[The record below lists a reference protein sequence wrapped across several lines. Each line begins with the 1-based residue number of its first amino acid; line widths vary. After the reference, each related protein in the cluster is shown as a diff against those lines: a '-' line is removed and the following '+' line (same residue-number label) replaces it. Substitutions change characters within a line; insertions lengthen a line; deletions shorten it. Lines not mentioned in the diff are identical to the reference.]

1 MSDYPKNEFPTDK
14 FPTDETDK
22 TDKKNLSN
30 LFGPL
35 GKNPDAVVEKIDTE
49 EFIVNMGPQH
59 PSTHGVCRLL
69 LKMDGEVIVDVVPY
83 VGYLHRSMEKIA
95 ENRTYLQYMP
105 LTDRIDYVSA
115 MFCNHVFC
123 LAVEKLAQIEVPE
136 RAEYIRVIMDE
147 LNRIASH
154 LVWLGTFALDL
165 GAITPFLYCFRERE
179 KILDLI
185 EMVCGQRMTFN
196 YMRFGGVSK
205 DLPPEFTPKT
215 KEFIEY
221 FKPRVDEYEYI
232 LTNNPIF
239 LGRTKGVGI
248 LDQKTAIDYSVTGPN
263 LRATGLKWDLRKEEP
278 YSIYDRFEFDIPN
291 GTNSDTWDRYM
302 VRIQEMRQANRIVE
316 QALESLPEGEIKTK
330 TPTVFRPPEGEVYA
344 RIESTRGEMGFYI
357 VSDGSTK
364 PYRLKMRTASF
375 SNLAV
380 LPEMSRGWKIA
391 DIVAIFASLDVIMP
405 DVDR

>member
-1 MSDYPKNEFPTDK
+1 LSDCPKNEFPRDR
-14 FPTDETDK
+14 FPTDETDEK
-22 TDKKNLSN
+22 NPKNL
-30 LFGPL
+30 FDPL
-35 GKNPDAVVEKIDTE
+35 GKNPDTAVERIDTE

-95 ENRTYLQYMP
+95 ENRTYLQYIP
-105 LTDRIDYVSA
+105 FTDRIDYVSA

-123 LAVEKLAQIEVPE
+123 MAVERLAQIGVPE

-154 LVWLGTFALDL
+154 LIWLATFALDL

-179 KILDLI
+179 KVLDLL

-205 DLPPEFTPKT
+205 DLPPEFIPQAR
-215 KEFIEY
+215 EFVKN
-221 FKPRVDEYEYI
+221 FKPRLDEYEYI

-278 YSIYDRFEFDIPN
+278 YSVYDRFEFDIPT

-316 QALESLPEGEIKTK
+316 QALQSIPEGEIKTK
-330 TPTVFRPPEGEVYA
+330 TPAVFRPPKGEVYA

-364 PYRLKMRTASF
+364 PYRVKMRTASF
-375 SNLAV
+375 SNLAA

>member
-1 MSDYPKNEFPTDK
+1 MFD
-14 FPTDETDK
+14 
-22 TDKKNLSN
+22 
-30 LFGPL
+30 PL
-35 GKNPDAVVEKIDTE
+35 GKNSETILEKIDTE

-69 LKMDGEVIVDVVPY
+69 LKMDGEVILDVVPY

-95 ENRTYLQYMP
+95 ENRTYLQYIP

-123 LAVEKLAQIEVPE
+123 MAVEKLAQIEVPE

-179 KILDLI
+179 KILDLL

-196 YMRFGGVSK
+196 YMRFGGVSR
-205 DLPPEFTPKT
+205 DLPPEFIPRA
-215 KEFIEY
+215 KEFVQY

-232 LTNNPIF
+232 LTDNPIF

-278 YSIYDRFEFDIPN
+278 YSVYDRFEFDIPT

-316 QALESLPEGEIKTK
+316 QALESVPEGEIKTK
-330 TPTVFRPPEGEVYA
+330 TPAVFRPPEGEVYA

-364 PYRLKMRTASF
+364 PYRLKIRTASF
-375 SNLAV
+375 SNLAA

>member
-1 MSDYPKNEFPTDK
+1 MSDYPKNEFPS
-14 FPTDETDK
+14 DERDK
-22 TDKKNLSN
+22 TAAENLID
-30 LFGPL
+30 PL
-35 GKNPDAVVEKIDTE
+35 GKNPDTVVEKIDTE

-95 ENRTYLQYMP
+95 ENRTYLQYIP
-105 LTDRIDYVSA
+105 FTDRIDYVSA

-123 LAVEKLAQIEVPE
+123 MAVEKLAQIEVPE

-154 LVWLGTFALDL
+154 LIWLATFALDL

-179 KILDLI
+179 KVLDLI

-205 DLPPEFTPKT
+205 DLPSEFIPQT
-215 KEFIEY
+215 KEFVQY
-221 FKPRVDEYEYI
+221 FKPRLDEYEYI

-263 LRATGLKWDLRKEEP
+263 LRGSGLKWDLRKEEP
-278 YSIYDRFEFDIPN
+278 YSVYDRFEFDIPT

-316 QALESLPEGEIKTK
+316 QALESIPEGEIKTK
-330 TPTVFRPPEGEVYA
+330 TPTVFRPPKGEVYA

-357 VSDGSTK
+357 VSDGTTI
-364 PYRLKMRTASF
+364 PYRVKVRTASF

>member
-1 MSDYPKNEFPTDK
+1 MSDCLKNK

-22 TDKKNLSN
+22 RNPKNLS
-30 LFGPL
+30 GPL
-35 GKNPDAVVEKIDTE
+35 GKNPDTVVEKIDTE

-69 LKMDGEVIVDVVPY
+69 LKMDGEVVVDVVPY

-95 ENRTYLQYMP
+95 ENRTYLQYIP

-115 MFCNHVFC
+115 MFCNHGFC
-123 LAVEKLAQIEVPE
+123 MAVEKLAQIQVPE

-154 LVWLGTFALDL
+154 LIWLATFALDL

-179 KILDLI
+179 KVLDLL

-196 YMRFGGVSK
+196 YMRFGGVSR
-205 DLPPEFTPKT
+205 DLPPEFIPKA

-248 LDQKTAIDYSVTGPN
+248 LGKKTAIDCSVTGPN

-278 YSIYDRFEFDIPN
+278 YSIYDRFEFDIPT

-316 QALESLPEGEIKTK
+316 QALESIPEGEIKTK
-330 TPTVFRPPEGEVYA
+330 TPAVFRPPKGEVYA

-357 VSDGSTK
+357 VSDGSTI
-364 PYRLKMRTASF
+364 PYRVKIRTASF

>member
-1 MSDYPKNEFPTDK
+1 LSDYLKNKFPADE
-14 FPTDETDK
+14 FPTDETEK
-22 TDKKNLSN
+22 NNLSN
-30 LFGPL
+30 LFNPL
-35 GKNPDAVVEKIDTE
+35 GNIPDTMAEKVGAE
-49 EFIVNMGPQH
+49 EFLVNMGPQH

-123 LAVEKLAQIEVPE
+123 LAVEKLAQIQVPE
-136 RAEYIRVIMDE
+136 RAKYIRVIMDE

-154 LVWLGTFALDL
+154 LIWLGTFALDL

-179 KILDLI
+179 KILDLL
-185 EMVCGQRMTFN
+185 EMVSGQRMTFN

-205 DLPPEFTPKT
+205 DLPPEFIPKA
-215 KEFIEY
+215 KEFVQY
-221 FKPRVDEYEYI
+221 FKPRVDEYEDI

-248 LDQKTAIDYSVTGPN
+248 LDKKTAIDYSVTGPN
-263 LRATGLKWDLRKEEP
+263 LRATGLRWDLRKEEP
-278 YSIYDRFEFDIPN
+278 YSIYDRFEFDIPV
-291 GTNSDTWDRYM
+291 GTASDVWDRYI

-316 QALESLPEGEIKTK
+316 QALESIPEGEIKTK
-330 TPTVFRPPEGEVYA
+330 TPTVFRPPKGEVYA

-357 VSDGSTK
+357 VSDGSTI
-364 PYRLKMRTASF
+364 PYRVKLRTASF

-380 LPEMSRGWKIA
+380 LPVMSRGWKIA

>member
-1 MSDYPKNEFPTDK
+1 MSDYPKNEFPTDE
-14 FPTDETDK
+14 FPTDETDE
-22 TDKKNLSN
+22 TDESNPKNL
-30 LFGPL
+30 FDPL

-83 VGYLHRSMEKIA
+83 VGYLHRSMEKVA
-95 ENRTYLQYMP
+95 ENRTYLQYIP

-123 LAVEKLAQIEVPE
+123 LAVEKLAQIQVPE

-154 LVWLGTFALDL
+154 LIWLATFALDL

-179 KILDLI
+179 KVLDLL

-196 YMRFGGVSK
+196 YMRFGGVSR
-205 DLPPEFTPKT
+205 DLPDEFIPKA

-248 LDQKTAIDYSVTGPN
+248 LDKKTAIDYSVTGPN

-278 YSIYDRFEFDIPN
+278 YSIYDRFEFDIPT

-316 QALESLPEGEIKTK
+316 QALESIPEGEIKTK
-330 TPTVFRPPEGEVYA
+330 TPAVFRPPKGEVYA

>member
-1 MSDYPKNEFPTDK
+1 MSDCQKNESPT
-14 FPTDETDK
+14 EK
-22 TDKKNLSN
+22 THKDDLSG
-30 LFGPL
+30 LSDPL
-35 GKNPDAVVEKIDTE
+35 AKNPETPVEKIDTE

-69 LKMDGEVIVDVVPY
+69 LKMDGEVILDLVPY

-95 ENRTYLQYMP
+95 ENRTYLQYIP

-123 LAVEKLAQIEVPE
+123 MAVEKLAQIQVPE

-179 KILDLI
+179 KILDLL

-196 YMRFGGVSK
+196 YMRFGGVSR
-205 DLPPEFTPKT
+205 DLPPEFVPQA
-215 KEFIEY
+215 KEFVQY

-232 LTNNPIF
+232 LTDNPIF

-248 LDQKTAIDYSVTGPN
+248 LDQKTAVDYSVTGPN

-278 YSIYDRFEFDIPN
+278 YSVYDRFEFDIPT

-316 QALESLPEGEIKTK
+316 QALESIPEGEIKTK
-330 TPTVFRPPEGEVYA
+330 TPAVFRPPEGEVYA

-364 PYRLKMRTASF
+364 PYRLKIRTASF

>member
-1 MSDYPKNEFPTDK
+1 MSDYPKNEFPTDE
-14 FPTDETDK
+14 TDENNP
-22 TDKKNLSN
+22 KNLSG
-30 LFGPL
+30 LL
-35 GKNPDAVVEKIDTE
+35 EKKPDTVVEKIDTE

-83 VGYLHRSMEKIA
+83 VGYLHRSMEKVA
-95 ENRTYLQYMP
+95 ENRTYLQYIS

-123 LAVEKLAQIEVPE
+123 LAVEKLAQIQVPE

-154 LVWLGTFALDL
+154 LIWLATFALDL

-179 KILDLI
+179 KVLDLL

-205 DLPPEFTPKT
+205 DLPPEFIPKT

-221 FKPRVDEYEYI
+221 FKPRVNEYEYI

-248 LDQKTAIDYSVTGPN
+248 LDKKTAIDYSVTGPN

-278 YSIYDRFEFDIPN
+278 YSIYDRFEFDIPT

-316 QALESLPEGEIKTK
+316 QALESIPEGEIKTK
-330 TPTVFRPPEGEVYA
+330 TPAVFRPPKGEVYA

-357 VSDGSTK
+357 VSDGSTI

>member
-1 MSDYPKNEFPTDK
+1 MSDYPKNEFPTDE
-14 FPTDETDK
+14 FPTDETDE
-22 TDKKNLSN
+22 TDESNPKNL
-30 LFGPL
+30 FDPL

-69 LKMDGEVIVDVVPY
+69 LKMDGEVIVDLVPY
-83 VGYLHRSMEKIA
+83 VGYLHRSMEKVA
-95 ENRTYLQYMP
+95 ENRTYLQYIP

-123 LAVEKLAQIEVPE
+123 LAVEKLAQIQVPE

-154 LVWLGTFALDL
+154 LIWLATFALDL

-179 KILDLI
+179 KVLDLL

-196 YMRFGGVSK
+196 YMRFGGVSR
-205 DLPPEFTPKT
+205 DLPDEFIPKA

-278 YSIYDRFEFDIPN
+278 YSIYDRFEFDIPT

-316 QALESLPEGEIKTK
+316 QALESIPEGEIKTK
-330 TPTVFRPPEGEVYA
+330 TPAVFRPPKGEVYA

>member
-1 MSDYPKNEFPTDK
+1 LSDYQKNKFPTDE

-22 TDKKNLSN
+22 DNLSN
-30 LFGPL
+30 LFDPL
-35 GKNPDAVVEKIDTE
+35 GKNPDTVVEKIDTE
-49 EFIVNMGPQH
+49 EFIVNVGPQH

-69 LKMDGEVIVDVVPY
+69 LKMDGEVIVDMVPY
-83 VGYLHRSMEKIA
+83 IGYLHRSMEKVA
-95 ENRTYLQYMP
+95 ENRTYLQYIA
-105 LTDRIDYVSA
+105 LTDRIDYVSS
-115 MFCNHVFC
+115 MFCNHGFC
-123 LAVEKLAQIEVPE
+123 MAVEKIAQLQVPE
-136 RAEYIRVIMDE
+136 IAEYIRVIMDE

-154 LVWLGTFALDL
+154 LIWLGTFAMDL
-165 GAITPFLYCFRERE
+165 GAVTPFLYCFRERE
-179 KILDLI
+179 KILDLF
-185 EMVCGQRMTFN
+185 EMTCGQRMTFN
-196 YMRFGGVSK
+196 YMRFGGVSR
-205 DLPPEFTPKT
+205 DLPPKFIPKT

-248 LDQKTAIDYSVTGPN
+248 LDKKTAIDYSVTGPN

-278 YSIYDRFEFDIPN
+278 YSIYDRFEFDIPT

-316 QALESLPEGEIKTK
+316 QALESIPEGEIKTK
-330 TPTVFRPPEGEVYA
+330 TPAVFRPPKGEVYA

-364 PYRLKMRTASF
+364 PYRVKIRTASF

>member
-1 MSDYPKNEFPTDK
+1 LSDYPKNSFQQPTY
-14 FPTDETDK
+14 T
-22 TDKKNLSN
+22 
-30 LFGPL
+30 
-35 GKNPDAVVEKIDTE
+35 AEKIGTE
-49 EFIVNMGPQH
+49 EFLVNMGPQH

-69 LKMDGEVIVDVVPY
+69 LKMDGEVIVDVVPHM
-83 VGYLHRSMEKIA
+83 GYLHRSMEKIA

-105 LTDRIDYVSA
+105 FTDRIDYVSA

-123 LAVEKLAQIEVPE
+123 LAVEKLAQIQVPE

-154 LVWLGTFALDL
+154 LIWLGTFALDL

-179 KILDLI
+179 KILDLL

-205 DLPPEFTPKT
+205 DLPPEFIPKA
-215 KEFIEY
+215 KEFVEY
-221 FKPRVDEYEYI
+221 FKPRVDEYEAI

-278 YSIYDRFEFDIPN
+278 YSIYDRFEFDIPT
-291 GTNSDTWDRYM
+291 GTNSDVWDRYI

-316 QALESLPEGEIKTK
+316 QALNSIPEGETKTK
-330 TPTVFRPPEGEVYA
+330 TPTVFRPPKGEVYA

-357 VSDGSTK
+357 VSDGNTI
-364 PYRLKMRTASF
+364 PYRIKLRTASF

-380 LPEMSRGWKIA
+380 LPVMSRGWKIA

>member
-1 MSDYPKNEFPTDK
+1 LSDYLKNSFQQPSYTAERT
-14 FPTDETDK
+14 
-22 TDKKNLSN
+22 
-30 LFGPL
+30 G
-35 GKNPDAVVEKIDTE
+35 TE

-69 LKMDGEVIVDVVPY
+69 LKMDGEVIMDVVPY
-83 VGYLHRSMEKIA
+83 IGYLHRSMEKIA

-123 LAVEKLAQIEVPE
+123 LAVEKLAQIAVPE

-154 LVWLGTFALDL
+154 LIWLGTFALDL

-179 KILDLI
+179 KIMDLF

-196 YMRFGGVSK
+196 YMRFGGVSR
-205 DLPPEFTPKT
+205 DLPPEFIPKA
-215 KEFIEY
+215 KEFVEY
-221 FKPRVDEYEYI
+221 FKPRVDEYEAI
-232 LTNNPIF
+232 LTNNPLF

-248 LDQKTAIDYSVTGPN
+248 LNQKTAIDYSVTGPN
-263 LRATGLKWDLRKEEP
+263 LRATGLRWDLRKEES
-278 YSIYDRFEFDIPN
+278 YSIYDRFEFDIPF
-291 GTNSDTWDRYM
+291 GTNSDVWDRYI

-316 QALESLPEGEIKTK
+316 QALKSIPEGEIKTK
-330 TPTVFRPPEGEVYA
+330 TPTVFRPPKGEVYA

-357 VSDGSTK
+357 VSDGSTM
-364 PYRLKMRTASF
+364 PYRIKLRTASF

-380 LPEMSRGWKIA
+380 LPEMCRGWKIA

>member
-1 MSDYPKNEFPTDK
+1 LSDYLKNKFPPDRFPTDD
-14 FPTDETDK
+14 TDEN
-22 TDKKNLSN
+22 NLSN
-30 LFGPL
+30 RFNPL
-35 GKNPDAVVEKIDTE
+35 GNIPNTMVEKVGDE
-49 EFIVNMGPQH
+49 EFLVNMGPQH

-69 LKMDGEVIVDVVPY
+69 LKMDGEVIMDVVPY
-83 VGYLHRSMEKIA
+83 IGYLHRSMEKIA

-123 LAVEKLAQIEVPE
+123 LAVEKLAQIAVPE

-154 LVWLGTFALDL
+154 LIWLGTFALDL

-179 KILDLI
+179 KILDLL

-196 YMRFGGVSK
+196 YMRFGGVSR
-205 DLPPEFTPKT
+205 DLPPEFIPKA
-215 KEFIEY
+215 KEFVQY

-263 LRATGLKWDLRKEEP
+263 LRATGLRWDLRKEEP
-278 YSIYDRFEFDIPN
+278 YSIYDRFEFDIPA
-291 GTNSDTWDRYM
+291 GTNSDVWDRYI

-316 QALESLPEGEIKTK
+316 QALESIPEGEIKTK
-330 TPTVFRPPEGEVYA
+330 TPTVFRPPKGEVYA

-357 VSDGSTK
+357 VSDGSTM
-364 PYRLKMRTASF
+364 PYRVKLRTASF

>member
-1 MSDYPKNEFPTDK
+1 LSDYLKNKFPKRK
-14 FPTDETDK
+14 FPTDETDE
-22 TDKKNLSN
+22 TNRKNL
-30 LFGPL
+30 F
-35 GKNPDAVVEKIDTE
+35 NPSGNIPDTMVEKVGAE
-49 EFIVNMGPQH
+49 EFLVNMGPQH

-123 LAVEKLAQIEVPE
+123 LAVEKLAQIQVPE
-136 RAEYIRVIMDE
+136 RAEYIRVTMDE

-154 LVWLGTFALDL
+154 LIWLGTFALDL

-179 KILDLI
+179 KILDLL
-185 EMVCGQRMTFN
+185 EMVSGQRMTFN

-205 DLPPEFTPKT
+205 DLPFEFIPKA
-215 KEFIEY
+215 KEFVQY
-221 FKPRVDEYEYI
+221 FKPRVDEYEDI

-248 LDQKTAIDYSVTGPN
+248 LEKKTAIDYSVTGPN
-263 LRATGLKWDLRKEEP
+263 LRATGLRWDLRKEEP
-278 YSIYDRFEFDIPN
+278 YSIYDRFEFDIPA
-291 GTNSDTWDRYM
+291 GTKSDVWDRYM

-316 QALESLPEGEIKTK
+316 QALESIPEGEIKTK
-330 TPTVFRPPEGEVYA
+330 TPTVFRPPKGEVYA

-357 VSDGSTK
+357 VSDGSTI
-364 PYRLKMRTASF
+364 PYRVKLRTASF

-380 LPEMSRGWKIA
+380 LPLMSRGWKIA

>member
-1 MSDYPKNEFPTDK
+1 MSDYLKNKFSTDEFPTDG
-14 FPTDETDK
+14 TDK
-22 TDKKNLSN
+22 TDKNNPKNLFN
-30 LFGPL
+30 LL
-35 GKNPDAVVEKIDTE
+35 GKNPDTVVEKIDTE

-69 LKMDGEVIVDVVPY
+69 LKMDGEVIVDVIPY
-83 VGYLHRSMEKIA
+83 IGYLHRSMEKIA
-95 ENRTYLQYMP
+95 ENRTYLQYIP

-115 MFCNHVFC
+115 MFCNHGFC
-123 LAVEKLAQIEVPE
+123 MAVEKLAQIEVPE

-154 LVWLGTFALDL
+154 LIWLGTFALDL

-179 KILDLI
+179 RVLDLF

-196 YMRFGGVSK
+196 YMRFGGVSR
-205 DLPPEFTPKT
+205 DLPPEFIPKT
-215 KEFIEY
+215 KEFTDY

-248 LDQKTAIDYSVTGPN
+248 LDKKTAIDYSVTGPN
-263 LRATGLKWDLRKEEP
+263 LRATGLKWDLRKDEP
-278 YSIYDRFEFDIPN
+278 YSIYDRFEFDIPT

-316 QALESLPEGEIKTK
+316 QALESIPEGEIKTK
-330 TPTVFRPPEGEVYA
+330 TPAVFRPPKGEVYA

-357 VSDGSTK
+357 VSDGSTM
-364 PYRLKMRTASF
+364 PYRVKLRTASF

-380 LPEMSRGWKIA
+380 LPEISRGWKIA

>member
-1 MSDYPKNEFPTDK
+1 MSDYPRNKFPKDK
-14 FPTDETDK
+14 FPTDETDESNP
-22 TDKKNLSN
+22 KNLFN
-30 LFGPL
+30 LL
-35 GKNPDAVVEKIDTE
+35 GKNPDTVVEKIDTE

-69 LKMDGEVIVDVVPY
+69 LKMDGEVIVDVVPF

-95 ENRTYLQYMP
+95 ENRTYPQYIP

-154 LVWLGTFALDL
+154 LIWLATFALDL

-179 KILDLI
+179 KVLDLL

-196 YMRFGGVSK
+196 YMRFGGVSR
-205 DLPPEFTPKT
+205 DLPPEFIPKT

-221 FKPRVDEYEYI
+221 FKPRVNEYEYI

-248 LDQKTAIDYSVTGPN
+248 LDQKTAINYSVTGPN
-263 LRATGLKWDLRKEEP
+263 LRASGLKWDLRKEEP
-278 YSIYDRFEFDIPN
+278 YSIYDRFEFDIPT

-316 QALESLPEGEIKTK
+316 QALESIPEGEIKTK
-330 TPTVFRPPEGEVYA
+330 TPAVLRPPKGEVYA

>member
-1 MSDYPKNEFPTDK
+1 MSNYQKNEFPSDERDK
-14 FPTDETDK
+14 RKAE
-22 TDKKNLSN
+22 NLID
-30 LFGPL
+30 PL
-35 GKNPDAVVEKIDTE
+35 GKNPDTVVEKIDTE

-95 ENRTYLQYMP
+95 ENRTYLQYIP
-105 LTDRIDYVSA
+105 FTDRIDYVSA

-123 LAVEKLAQIEVPE
+123 MAVEKLAQIEVPE

-154 LVWLGTFALDL
+154 LIWLATFALDL

-179 KILDLI
+179 KVLDLL

-196 YMRFGGVSK
+196 YMRFGGVSR
-205 DLPPEFTPKT
+205 DLPPEFIPKA
-215 KEFIEY
+215 KEFVQY

-232 LTNNPIF
+232 LTENPIF

-248 LDQKTAIDYSVTGPN
+248 LDKKTAIDYSVTGPN

-278 YSIYDRFEFDIPN
+278 YSIYDKFEFDIPT

-316 QALESLPEGEIKTK
+316 QALESVPEGEIKTK
-330 TPTVFRPPEGEVYA
+330 IPAVFRPPKGEVYA

-357 VSDGSTK
+357 ISDGSTI
-364 PYRLKMRTASF
+364 PYRVKLRTASF